1 MRRNVSLDE
10 ISDGRLYG
18 LNDMVKA
25 DCHGCQ
31 GCHKCCTGMG
41 NSVILDP
48 FDAWRLCAGTG
59 KSLQDLLAEGRVEL
73 NVVDGCIL
81 PNLRMS
87 GEEEA
92 CGFLNAGG
100 SAASMPTD
108 RVCAD
113 FFRWGAITRTMISG
127 TFCKQESVSAQTVL
141 RSRSAGGST
150 RRSRR
155 QIMILCAAGTGC

>member
-100 SAASMPTD
+100 RCRHSCLQTGC
-108 RVCAD
+108 VQ
-113 FFRWGAITRTMISG
+113 
-127 TFCKQESVSAQTVL
+127 TF
-141 RSRSAGGST
+141 SAGALL
-150 RRSRR
+150 RER
-155 QIMILCAAGTGC
+155 